1 MAAVL
6 DELNDLFRQVF
17 EDPEI
22 VVSAETTADDV
33 DGWDSLSHITLIS
46 AVEAHFQIEFSR
58 REVARLKNVGDLLNA
73 IESKLGG

>member
-73 IESKLGG
+73 IENKLGG